1 MSKKT
6 ISAKDAKDLAV
17 RYSSFNEA
25 YKSKDNEGM
34 WIWGDMLQASQEA
47 TGIFMYD
54 MQILKNFTTRAR
66 KRVEQA
72 AVAA

>member
-1 MSKKT
+1 MST
-6 ISAKDAKDLAV
+6 TTVSAKNAKDLAI
-17 RYSSFNEA
+17 RYSSFTEA
-25 YKSKDNEGM
+25 VKSKDDGGI
-34 WIWGDMLQASQEA
+34 WIWGDMLQNSQEA

-54 MQILKNFTTRAR
+54 MKILEKVTTRAR

>member
-1 MSKKT
+1 MSTTT
-6 ISAKDAKDLAV
+6 ISAKNAKDLAV
-17 RYSSFNEA
+17 RYSNFTEA
-25 YKSKDNEGM
+25 FKSKDDEGM
-34 WIWGDMLQASQEA
+34 WIWGNMLQDSQEA

-54 MQILKNFTTRAR
+54 MQILENVTTRAR